1 MGSVNANVRAA
12 SSGALLH
19 LAAIP
24 SVLEQ
29 LSQNNDLVVLL
40 LSLLCRS
47 VEGSK
52 GGSQGNS
59 LRGSASVAVANR
71 SFDADTA
78 ARGGGDAG
86 ALASF
91 AFALGGLAPAGMDP
105 SSPQELQMRAEQ
117 EAEQEVVVQ
126 MHAAG

>member
-1 MGSVNANVRAA
+1 MRAA
-12 SSGALLH
+12 SSGALLN

-29 LSQNNDLVVLL
+29 LSQNHDLVVML

-52 GGSQGNS
+52 GGSLGNS
-59 LRGSASVAVANR
+59 LRSSSSVAVATR
-71 SFDADTA
+71 SFDAEA
-78 ARGGGDAG
+78 AGGGGGDAG
-86 ALASF
+86 ALAAF

-105 SSPQELQMRAEQ
+105 ASPQELQMRAEQ